1 MNLLMTFLERS
12 ILWSL
17 FLCSTVCVNAQQFD
31 WAQSIGGL
39 GSDVARDITTDADG
53 NVIVVGS
60 FSGHAEVGGTSMS
73 GDGVLEAFVAKFTA
87 DGNLLWTRVITGPG
101 EDMARGVV
109 TDEEGTIY
117 VVGHFTDTVTFHG
130 SGSTAVGVKGEGG
143 KDLFIAKYLA
153 DGTFVW
159 QITGGG
165 WEDDTATDIDRY
177 PWSGKLYVSGGF
189 QERGIFGAAQLL
201 SSGLTDALLLKID
214 ADGNVHW
221 AKGGGGEEHDVAAAV
236 TVDQTNEDIYIA
248 GDFYQEANFNGT
260 ELESVGSSDMF
271 LAKFDEAGNQAW
283 VQSNGGTNVDVAT
296 DIGTDLNNMV
306 YVCGYYQ
313 LTTHFQNHSATALGY
328 NDVFLTQFSADGTC
342 NWLSSAGSNA
352 LDNCLGM
359 DVAWDGTTYMCGMFE
374 DEIFAGNQSA
384 TGIGYD
390 VFVLNHSPSGDI
402 RYIKTAGAVSSD
414 FGMAACIG
422 PDNSLIISGYYFYYS
437 DFDDVTIGI
446 AENGDAFVA
455 RLTNILGSSSVL
467 NDVES
472 SCVSINPNSGYVEY
486 NCAHQGNWTLIN
498 NLGQTIGQG
507 SLRTQFDLPPLIPGV
522 YHLIVRQEGAQ
533 KVEVVKLVKV
543 AE

>member
-1 MNLLMTFLERS
+1 MERS
-12 ILWSL
+12 IIWSL
-17 FLCSTVCVNAQQFD
+17 FLFLTLSVNAQQFD

-60 FSGHAEVGGTSMS
+60 FSGYAEVAGTSMS
-73 GDGVLEAFVAKFTA
+73 GDGVLEAFVAKFTSEG
-87 DGNLLWTRVITGPG
+87 DLLWTRVITGPG

-130 SGSTAVGVKGEGG
+130 TGSITEGVKGEGG
-143 KDLFIAKYLA
+143 KDIFIAKYLS

-189 QERGIFGAAQLL
+189 QERGIFGSVQLL

-221 AKGGGGEEHDVAAAV
+221 ARAGGGEEHDVAAAV
-236 TVDQTNEDIYIA
+236 AVDQTNESIYIT

-260 ELESVGSSDMF
+260 DVESVGSSDMF
-271 LAKFDEAGNQAW
+271 LAKFDDAGNQEW

-328 NDVFLTQFSADGTC
+328 NDVFLSQFSADGTC

-374 DEIFAGNQSA
+374 DEIFAGSQSA
-384 TGIGYD
+384 DGIGYD

-422 PDNSLIISGYYFYYS
+422 PDNSLVISGYYFFYS
-437 DFDDVTIGI
+437 DFDDVTIGT

-455 RLTNILGSSSVL
+455 RLTNILGSNTQEKNSPASCISVNINSGTVTCKCSRNGNWIL
-467 NDVES
+467 VNNQGQLIDQGPLERQFSLPKLAPGIYHLAIRQDGEERVEVLKF
-472 SCVSINPNSGYVEY
+472 VSITE
-486 NCAHQGNWTLIN
+486 
-498 NLGQTIGQG
+498 
-507 SLRTQFDLPPLIPGV
+507 
-522 YHLIVRQEGAQ
+522 
-533 KVEVVKLVKV
+533 
-543 AE
+543 